1 MTQNQL
7 TNLNQSQ
14 TSKVTFKATMN
25 QIKMTSKQ
33 ISKIKQIS
41 NIFSSQI
48 LIEEISFMDAIK
60 QKQNK

>member
-7 TNLNQSQ
+7 ENLNQSQ

-33 ISKIKQIS
+33 NSKIKQTS
-41 NIFSSQI
+41 NIISSLI
-48 LIEEISFMDAIK
+48 LIEEISFMDAIN
-60 QKQNK
+60 QQQNK